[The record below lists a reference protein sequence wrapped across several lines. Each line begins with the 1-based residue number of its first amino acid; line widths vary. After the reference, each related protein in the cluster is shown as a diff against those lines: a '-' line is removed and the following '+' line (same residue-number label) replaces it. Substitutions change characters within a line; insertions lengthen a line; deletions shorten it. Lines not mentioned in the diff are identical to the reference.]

1 MPNSGMVSLTA
12 PKGVLLTCGHGPS
25 LCAASMVVVESEVG
39 DVSRSPLQEGRNFYT
54 FLIE

>member
-25 LCAASMVVVESEVG
+25 LCAASMVVVESREEEAERG
-39 DVSRSPLQEGRNFYT
+39 WNLCTLEWPPLRG
-54 FLIE
+54 